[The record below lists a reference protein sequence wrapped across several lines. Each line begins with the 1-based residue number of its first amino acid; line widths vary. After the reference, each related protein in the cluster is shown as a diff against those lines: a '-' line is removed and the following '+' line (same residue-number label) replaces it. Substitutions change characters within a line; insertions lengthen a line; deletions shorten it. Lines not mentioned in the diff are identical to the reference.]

1 MENNNGNGGPGLF
14 TGMGGM
20 GGLGGGQPNLQGLSP
35 YLNIDPAYLNSN
47 QPEFIFDQEAK
58 RGGMEKSFTAIG
70 SSVILGAA
78 AGGAYGLYDGVRAT
92 AMSDMKGKL
101 RRTQIMNYTL
111 KSGASVSNSLGSIAV
126 IYSSLYCL
134 ISLAHEE
141 DDEMKSM
148 VTGAVSGALFKSSA
162 GLKKCLTGG
171 AVGLGLATL
180 WAFGLKRQE
189 EIQNYI

>member
-1 MENNNGNGGPGLF
+1 MMENDRPGAGLF
-14 TGMGGM
+14 TGMGG
-20 GGLGGGQPNLQGLSP
+20 LGPNQTNLQGLSP
-35 YLNIDPAYLNSN
+35 YLNIDPSYLQTSS
-47 QPEFIFDQEAK
+47 PEFLFDQEAK

-70 SSVILGAA
+70 SSVVLGAA

-92 AMSDMKGKL
+92 SLLAMKGRL

-134 ISLAHEE
+134 LSLAHEE

-148 VTGAVSGALFKSSA
+148 VTGAVTGSLFKSTA
-162 GLKKCLTGG
+162 GVKKCGMGG
-171 AVGLGLATL
+171 LVGLGLASL

-189 EIQNYI
+189 QIQNYI

>member
-1 MENNNGNGGPGLF
+1 MMENNNGNGAGLF

-20 GGLGGGQPNLQGLSP
+20 GGMGGQPNLQGLSP
-35 YLNIDPAYLNSN
+35 YLNIDPTYLNSN

-70 SSVILGAA
+70 SSVIVGAA
-78 AGGAYGLYDGVRAT
+78 AGGTYGLYDGIRAT
-92 AMSDMKGKL
+92 AMSTMKGKL

-111 KSGASVSNSLGSIAV
+111 KSGSSVSNSLGSIAV

-134 ISLAHEE
+134 ISLGYEE

-148 VTGAVSGALFKSSA
+148 FTGAVSGALFKSSA
-162 GLKKCLTGG
+162 GLKKCATGG

-180 WAFGLKRQE
+180 WAFGLKKQE
-189 EIQNYI
+189 QVQNYL